1 MFFGCYNLEGGM
13 GTVYD
18 ENHKDATYARPDGGP
33 SAPGYFTK
41 PVNNGDVNKDGNVDV
56 ADIVTIIEI
65 MAGKMSSRKGDV
77 NVDGTV
83 DVADIATVIE
93 IMAGKIVIPQAPDN
107 AKAVDLGLP
116 SGTLWAS
123 INIGASAPQDYGLYF
138 AWGDTK
144 GYSAESGHMFSWETY
159 KWMAKGQS
167 SWEHITKYTVD
178 DGETDAD
185 WYETNDYTLNDEFAG
200 DGRTQ
205 LLLVDDAA
213 RANWGGQWAMPT
225 IEHIRELKKYTTSE
239 WTTFKGVNGRK
250 FTSKQNSNA
259 IFLPAAGYMGSKG
272 IDQLETTGNYWSSS
286 LSSTSYI
293 ASELWFNSSL
303 ADPFTSSRQYGQ
315 SVRPII
321 KGTKPFAE

>member
-167 SWEHITKYTVD
+167 S
-178 DGETDAD
+178 
-185 WYETNDYTLNDEFAG
+185 
-200 DGRTQ
+200 
-205 LLLVDDAA
+205 
-213 RANWGGQWAMPT
+213 
-225 IEHIRELKKYTTSE
+225 
-239 WTTFKGVNGRK
+239 
-250 FTSKQNSNA
+250 
-259 IFLPAAGYMGSKG
+259 
-272 IDQLETTGNYWSSS
+272 
-286 LSSTSYI
+286 
-293 ASELWFNSSL
+293 
-303 ADPFTSSRQYGQ
+303 
-315 SVRPII
+315 
-321 KGTKPFAE
+321 